1 MVGETAGGPR
11 RRLFGRTRREN
22 VEGGRVGRH
31 EVKVSAEEEAELQ
44 RLAGEQNIG
53 VVRLLVESA
62 LASGRDS
69 SPSQEREERRE
80 LLAELFAIHRLLGSI
95 ARNVNQVTRAINAT
109 HEVQPELAA
118 TLDSVRR
125 IGQRIDAAVDG
136 LDHGSEWLIEL
147 SAARTAL
154 EVADGDDDTSRALE
168 SVRVCADR
176 MTRILDGVA

>member
-1 MVGETAGGPR
+1 MVDETAGGPR

-31 EVKVSAEEEAELQ
+31 EVKVTAEEEAELQ

-62 LASGRDS
+62 LASSRDS

-109 HEVQPELAA
+109 REAQPELAS

-136 LDHGSEWLIEL
+136 LDHGSQWLAEL
-147 SAARTAL
+147 SAARAVL
-154 EVADGDDDTSRALE
+154 ESAEPTSDTRRALE
-168 SVRVCADR
+168 AVRVCADR
-176 MTRILDGVA
+176 MTRIAEGVA